1 MQNFNEA
8 LSEERKSELQNIDP
22 EGEME
27 DLMNGK
33 YRYIFLTKKK
43 NRSQKNQRHV
53 EEVMRLNNKM
63 AQLEVIKEPFHK
75 MFDCTDRLEAQEFL
89 CECYEWAYQIKAV
102 QIMKWIWN
110 IMDDERLWNYFEY
123 RVTTGLS
130 EGINRAIKGLK
141 WQAYG
146 YKDML
151 YFSLKILQKVGYL
164 NHRYIALE
172 T

>member
-1 MQNFNEA
+1 MRGYSSGNGGKVTEMSPLTQVNGFCNNF
-8 LSEERKSELQNIDP
+8 
-22 EGEME
+22 
-27 DLMNGK
+27 
-33 YRYIFLTKKK
+33 
-43 NRSQKNQRHV
+43 
-53 EEVMRLNNKM
+53 
-63 AQLEVIKEPFHK
+63 VIKEYFHK
-75 MFDCTDRLEAQEFL
+75 MFNCTNRLDKEFL

-102 QIMKWIWN
+102 QIMKWIWS

-123 RVTTGLS
+123 KVTTGLS

-164 NHRYIALE
+164 NHRYILAQS
-172 T
+172 

>member
-1 MQNFNEA
+1 M
-8 LSEERKSELQNIDP
+8 
-22 EGEME
+22 
-27 DLMNGK
+27 
-33 YRYIFLTKKK
+33 YR
-43 NRSQKNQRHV
+43 
-53 EEVMRLNNKM
+53 
-63 AQLEVIKEPFHK
+63 
-75 MFDCTDRLEAQEFL
+75 CGLEAQELL
-89 CECYEWAYQIKAV
+89 CECYEWADQIKAV

-123 RVTTGLS
+123 KVTTGLS